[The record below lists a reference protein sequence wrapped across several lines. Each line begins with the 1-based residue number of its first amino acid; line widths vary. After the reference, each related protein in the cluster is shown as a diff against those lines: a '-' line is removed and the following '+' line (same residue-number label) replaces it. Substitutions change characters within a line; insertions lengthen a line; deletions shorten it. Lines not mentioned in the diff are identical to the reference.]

1 MITVQVKLEIFLNST
16 WFKPWFP
23 TGHVVLHLDIGFLLT
38 SSGLLACVS
47 MEIRLP
53 KTHSA
58 AI

>member
-1 MITVQVKLEIFLNST
+1 MITIEVTLEILSYST

-23 TGHVVLHLDIGFLLT
+23 TGHMSSTAHRIVLT

-47 MEIRLP
+47 MKIRLP